1 MRYRKIYDKYAPLL
15 NGNAARDRNEF
26 LKSGATLE
34 QFQQKMD
41 GFTKLRM
48 VSGFFAVLDMHL
60 KTVFVPGHFVDPE
73 LCSA

>member
-1 MRYRKIYDKYAPLL
+1 
-15 NGNAARDRNEF
+15 
-26 LKSGATLE
+26 
-34 QFQQKMD
+34 MD